1 MAHHQCMAHPVR
13 SVRQV
18 DRDVAATLV
27 PRRRLLAGAAS
38 LAGQSGQGGAH
49 ACHDPGSGAGRRPA
63 GAHGGEANGASHP
76 TGKSSQ
82 LTSRRSQ
89 YLAVVIGGVDLVKQT
104 AQEKETSMKNSS
116 ILSLMRMGPDLS
128 RPAGGGV

>member
-1 MAHHQCMAHPVR
+1 MAHQKCMAHPVR

-18 DRDVAATLV
+18 DRAVAATLAA
-27 PRRRLLAGAAS
+27 RRRLLAGPAS
-38 LAGQSGQGGAH
+38 LAGQSGQCGSH
-49 ACHDPGSGAGRRPA
+49 ACNDPGSGAGRRPA
-63 GAHGGEANGASHP
+63 VAHGGEPNGTSHP

-89 YLAVVIGGVDLVKQT
+89 CIAVVIGGVDLVRQT

-116 ILSLMRMGPDLS
+116 ILSLMRMGPD
-128 RPAGGGV
+128 